1 MELTGQRA
9 LVMGGG
15 TGIGAATA
23 RLFAEAG
30 AEVVITGRRAGVLA
44 ETAAAIGARVRP
56 AAVDATADED
66 LAAFFADGT
75 TYDHVVLALSG
86 GSGAGPIADLA
97 LDDLREG
104 FEAKLFAHVR
114 ALKAT
119 LPHLAADGS
128 VTFIGAVSAR
138 AALPGTAGLAAINGA
153 VEAMVGPLAAELAPR
168 RVNAVSPGV
177 IDTPWWHALPEEQRL
192 AMFDGYAKILPLGRI
207 GLPED
212 VARAVVSV
220 AANGYITG
228 TVLEVAGGAQL
239 ATGR

>member
-23 RLFAEAG
+23 RLLAEAG

-44 ETAAAIGARVRP
+44 ETAADIGARVRP
-56 AAVDATADED
+56 AAVDATSDED

-75 TYDHVVLALSG
+75 TYHHLVLALSG

-97 LDDLREG
+97 VDDLREG
-104 FEAKLFAHVR
+104 FEAKLFGHVR

-119 LPHLAADGS
+119 LPHLSAEGS

-177 IDTPWWHALPEEQRL
+177 IDTPWWHALPEEQRQ
-192 AMFDGYAKILPLGRI
+192 AMFDGYAAILPLGRI
-207 GLPED
+207 GRPED

-220 AANGYITG
+220 ATNGYITG

>member
-1 MELTGQRA
+1 MELNGQRA

-15 TGIGAATA
+15 SGIGAATA

-30 AEVVITGRRAGVLA
+30 AEVVITGRRADVLA
-44 ETAAAIGARVRP
+44 DTAAAIGARVRP
-56 AAVDATADED
+56 ATVDAASDED

-75 TYDHVVLALSG
+75 TYDHLVLALSG
-86 GSGAGPIADLA
+86 GSGGGPITALA
-97 LDDLREG
+97 LDDLRDG
-104 FEAKLFAHVR
+104 IEAKLIAHVR

-119 LPHLAADGS
+119 LPHLAPGGS

-177 IDTPWWHALPEEQRL
+177 IDTPWWHALPEEQRQ
-192 AMFDGYAKILPLGRI
+192 AMFDGFAKALPLGRV

-212 VARAVVSV
+212 VARAVVSL
-220 AANGYITG
+220 ATNTYITG

-239 ATGR
+239 ATAG